1 MSENRERLADRL
13 AVDIVIYLSAE
24 YGTRMSES
32 AWDRIDEPDRTMMR
46 ALSAYERGDIDFSTL
61 EQAGVD
67 FVEAWAAAVESESG
81 ATNGAIIQRPPAS

>member
-1 MSENRERLADRL
+1 MSESREHKADRL

-32 AWDRIDEPDRTMMR
+32 AWDRVGEPDRTMMR
-46 ALSAYERGDIDFSTL
+46 ALAAFERGEIDFSTL

-67 FVEAWAAAVESESG
+67 FVEAWAAAVEPKSG
-81 ATNGAIIQRPPAS
+81 ATNGAIIQRPVAS